1 MAVTVYGYSDDLI
14 ELEGDIREEFDVY
27 MDYSPSGY
35 LAFSNG
41 VLLRVVYD
49 EDGVWRFTVLSDD
62 SNTVT
67 VKQCVVNNPEDA
79 YSDVVIIKDS
89 IKWVTF
95 GTAKVVV
102 KQERN
107 MIGAVSQCETD

>member
-1 MAVTVYGYSDDLI
+1 MAMTVYGYSDDLI
-14 ELEGDIREEFDVY
+14 ELEGDIKEEFNVY
-27 MDYSPSGY
+27 IDDAEPGY

-41 VLLRVVYD
+41 VLLRVVFD
-49 EDGVWRFTVLSDD
+49 EDGIWRFTVLSDD

-89 IKWVTF
+89 IKWATF
-95 GTAKVVV
+95 GTEKVVV
-102 KQERN
+102 K
-107 MIGAVSQCETD
+107 

>member
-1 MAVTVYGYSDDLI
+1 MAMTVYGYSDDLV
-14 ELEGDIREEFDVY
+14 ELEGDIREEFNVY
-27 MDYSPSGY
+27 IDYLPSGY

-49 EDGVWRFTVLSDD
+49 EEGIWRFTVLSGD

-67 VKQCVVNNPEDA
+67 VKQCVVDNPEDA
-79 YSDVVIIKDS
+79 YSDVVSIEDS

-95 GTAKVVV
+95 GTAKVTV
-102 KQERN
+102 KQ
-107 MIGAVSQCETD
+107 

>member
-1 MAVTVYGYSDDLI
+1 MAMTVYGYSDDLI
-14 ELEGDIREEFDVY
+14 ELEGDIREEFNVY
-27 MDYSPSGY
+27 SDDAEPGY

-41 VLLRVVYD
+41 VLLRVVFD
-49 EDGVWRFTVLSDD
+49 EDGIWRFTVLSDA

-67 VKQCVVNNPEDA
+67 VNQCVVNNPEDA
-79 YSDVVIIKDS
+79 YSDVVSIEDS

-102 KQERN
+102 K
-107 MIGAVSQCETD
+107 